1 MSIIEKEQVIIS
13 EFRAAISEQWEAG
26 YNAAKKYYAAKKEN
40 DICWKS
46 LEEEQPENRVPI
58 LIVYEFVGV
67 RYVSEGEW
75 HRAHHQ
81 FLDYRFKEFLDE
93 KEVVAW
99 SPMPKFR
106 GIK

>member
-1 MSIIEKEQVIIS
+1 MSMIEKEQTIIS
-13 EFRAAISEQWEAG
+13 EIREALAEQWEAG
-26 YNAAKKYYAAKKEN
+26 YNAAKKEN